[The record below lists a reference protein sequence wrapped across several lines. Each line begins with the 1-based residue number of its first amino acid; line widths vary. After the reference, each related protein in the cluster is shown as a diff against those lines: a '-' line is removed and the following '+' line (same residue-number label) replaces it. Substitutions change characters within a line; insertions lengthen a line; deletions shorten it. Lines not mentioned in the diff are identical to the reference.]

1 MTLLTTQDT
10 SEIVKAS
17 LRQLRSIPDKLV
29 DHEGYAHFVA
39 DGVISPSVKGLN
51 KSDLRS
57 AILQTIPAASTFAGT
72 FYKDWHTVVSMSNDE
87 LYANAVMH
95 YVSTYG
101 VEAVF
106 GKDTNVED
114 NLLHLPQGFIPEQL
128 SECPKLFDLFIVRIS
143 TKRELETLLQNT
155 IYKGVALKLQTIK
168 DYVLLASFYGVP
180 ICIDCVKN
188 KETRTYL
195 QAEMNIVPSDP
206 EETIRL
212 LSYAATGDTALI
224 QDEKHLMLIRYGL
237 GWSCQNKPLVEKILN
252 EGQKQLASVFYR
264 YKRLLLMLK
273 KCGYGKQIN
282 KIRRMAN
289 KLWSPKPEGNE
300 FLISKILSDEETVL
314 FTDLAKYDTE
324 TLVKV
329 YNKLAYIAQAYR
341 EQGSYQD
348 IYTVR
353 NGKYFVKTEPKTL
366 TAFQYNM
373 VTTARDNLLEVLR
386 ERINPEGYTIEIPK
400 GIDLAFPVS
409 EKSFIG
415 EIPLYSQIKLQD
427 AASTVGVSW
436 AKDDIDLSGLTRNG
450 KKVGWNAYYNNSG
463 MLYSGDCT
471 RGGAEAIYL
480 TENNKVMIMVN
491 LYNTRE
497 NELNLFFSTQD
508 RNRFEMYRGQ
518 AYEPTDVVYSTQ
530 LKLENRSQ
538 MLGVYDKEE
547 TGTFTFA
554 NLPHGESNVCSASEL
569 TAVMTDVLLLRGK
582 TALKVTDIF
591 PEHTEE
597 TKYLSLGSD
606 NIIDKSKILALAGDY
621 SALLIEEEEQ

>member
-1 MTLLTTQDT
+1 MTLLTTDDT
-10 SEIVKAS
+10 LQLVRAS

-29 DHEGYAHFVA
+29 DHEGYQHFVA
-39 DGVISPSVKGLN
+39 DGVISPSVKNLSKN
-51 KSDLRS
+51 ELRS
-57 AILQTIPAASTFAGT
+57 VILQSIPAASTFSGT
-72 FYKDWHTVVSMSNDE
+72 FYKDWQTVVSMSVDLQYE
-87 LYANAVMH
+87 NAIKH

-106 GKDTNVED
+106 GRDTNAED

-128 SECPKLFDLFIVRIS
+128 SEHPKLFDLFVVRIS
-143 TKRELETLLQNT
+143 TKQELETLLQNT
-155 IYKGVALKLQTIK
+155 IYKGMALKQQTIK
-168 DYVLLASFYGVP
+168 DYLLLASFYGIS

-195 QAEMNIVPSDP
+195 QAGMNIVPNDP
-206 EETIRL
+206 DEAIRL
-212 LSYAATGDTALI
+212 LSYVSTGDTTLI
-224 QDEKHLMLIRYGL
+224 QDERHIMTIRYGFN
-237 GWSCQNKPLVEKILN
+237 WTDQNKALAEKILN
-252 EGQKQLASVFYR
+252 EGQVQLASVFYR
-264 YKRLLLMLK
+264 YKKLFLALK
-273 KCGYGKQIN
+273 RCGFNKQVN
-282 KIRRMAN
+282 RIRRMAN
-289 KLWSPKPEGNE
+289 RFWTPKPEEND
-300 FLISKILSDEETVL
+300 FLTSKILSDEEVVL

-341 EQGSYQD
+341 EQGDYQE
-348 IYTVR
+348 IYTIR
-353 NGKYFVKTEPKTL
+353 NGKYFVKTKPKTL

-386 ERINPEGYTIEIPK
+386 ERLNPEGYSIVVPK
-400 GIDLAFPVS
+400 GIDLAFPTS

-415 EIPLYSQIKLQD
+415 EVPLYSQIKLQE
-427 AASTVGVSW
+427 AASTVGISW
-436 AKDDIDLSGLTRNG
+436 AKDDIDLSGLTRDG

-480 TENNKVMIMVN
+480 TENNRVMIMVN
-491 LYNTRE
+491 LFNTGK

-508 RNRFEMYRGQ
+508 RNKFEMLRGS

-530 LKLENRSQ
+530 LNLENRSQ

-554 NLPHGESNVCSASEL
+554 NLSHGESNVCSASEL
-569 TAVMTDVLLLRGK
+569 TTVMTDVLVMRGK

-591 PEHTEE
+591 PERTDE

-606 NIIDKSKILALAGDY
+606 EILDKSKILALAGDY